1 MSRRDATLRVKVE
14 VTNPGQFF
22 ACCGILEVAHRVWE
36 PGPAQGWFADGHF
49 FLARSD
55 GKSADMAELVNA
67 VVQCEA
73 KAVPIEDPKTDPIET
88 GDRIR
93 LRLDW
98 WRKSDGSTNLF
109 KTWAANATSLQ
120 MFKKW
125 QQALGRCADSINR
138 HPEKI
143 LSVSER
149 VQGSYGFDSDLC
161 WDTLRVGFSFNEHIS
176 LKKLPIRPA
185 VELFGAIG
193 LQRFFPELDERK
205 QSVCYS
211 VWGVPLTAPVA
222 RAAALGVLPGVT
234 LHRLRTRFVYRGS
247 FKGLDTAGIVEGDSY
262 E

>member
-1 MSRRDATLRVKVE
+1 MSHRDATPRVKVE

-22 ACCGILEVAHRVWE
+22 ACCGILEVAHRVWQ

-67 VVQCEA
+67 VVRCEA
-73 KAVPIEDPKTDPIET
+73 KAVPIEDPKTDPVEI
-88 GDRIR
+88 GDPIR

-109 KTWAANATSLQ
+109 KTWAGNATSLQ

-125 QQALGRCADSINR
+125 QEAFRRCAGSISR

-161 WDTLRVGFSFNEHIS
+161 WDTLRVGFSFNEHTS

-193 LQRFFPELDERK
+193 LQRFFPELEERK

-234 LHRLRTRFVYRGS
+234 LHRLRTRFVYRGG
-247 FKGLDTAGIVEGDSY
+247 FKGLDTARMVEGGSH